1 MGQVKVIGQE
11 FGKDWAYYHG
21 DCVIVMEGMPENS
34 VDLSVHSPP
43 FSSLYI
49 YSDSDA
55 DVGNSA
61 SKEEFFEHYAY
72 VIRELFRVTRAGR
85 CAAVHVKDLP
95 LFQNRDG
102 VMGIDPFSDDVT
114 AAFRDLR
121 VCEACGWAGSAR
133 DQHAK
138 CPKCGESI
146 SVGWVLQSRITIEKD
161 PVIEMEKTNSHGL
174 LMKNWKERAELLRV
188 GLPDYVLIFQKPGD
202 DKERRVQHDP
212 NDETYFGDNPP
223 LPHEWLDLPTRSNGS
238 NNYNLPVW
246 QRYANPNWSDVM
258 VPLVWTDINMMN
270 VLNYLVAKSDK
281 DERHIAPLQLDLIAR
296 LIHWKSNPGDV
307 VFDPFGGL
315 GSTVYKAIEMGRK
328 GVGAELKLEY
338 FKLAVKYLKEMEM
351 KKSQKTLWEFAAEN
365 LTVS

>member
-72 VIRELFRVTRAGR
+72 VIRELFRVTRPGR

-114 AAFRDLR
+114 AAFRR
-121 VCEACGWAGSAR
+121 E
-133 DQHAK
+133 
-138 CPKCGESI
+138 
-146 SVGWVLQSRITIEKD
+146 GWVLQSRITIEKD

-258 VPLVWTDINMMN
+258 VPLVWTDIRQVN
-270 VLNYLVAKSDK
+270 VLNWKVARGNK
-281 DERHIAPLQLDLIAR
+281 DERHICPLQLDLIAR
-296 LIHWKSNPGDV
+296 IIHWKSNEGDV
-307 VFDPFGGL
+307 VFDPFGGIA
-315 GSTVYKAIEMGRK
+315 STGFEALKLHRK
-328 GVGAELKLEY
+328 FVGAELKPEY
-338 FKLAVKYLKEMEM
+338 HALGVKYLKEAETQANAPDLFMYMERVKM
-351 KKSQKTLWEFAAEN
+351 QEAMGL
-365 LTVS
+365 